1 MCELPPRRVQEA
13 FPPTRTAL
21 AVTAVAFV
29 VVGLRIEDYS
39 GVLVL
44 GFGLAVL
51 ATAALFPAVKQVECG
66 FPPVSRSRPA

>member
-1 MCELPPRRVQEA
+1 M
-13 FPPTRTAL
+13 
-21 AVTAVAFV
+21 AVTAVAIV